1 MGSRDWTSGRGSSSA
16 DRRLQASIERELPS
30 LLALARR
37 LTREEHDAEDAVQD
51 ALESAWNAR
60 GQLRDPD
67 AAGGWLRRIL
77 ARRIVDAHRRRADFP
92 VGSPEELDSLIP
104 DVEDPS
110 LVLAAAEDERA
121 LRAALRELMPADRIA
136 IVLHDAEGWPAA
148 EVGQLLGVGTEA
160 AHKRVQRAR
169 ARLIAALAAPHS
181 PAGRPGE
188 DCRDARS
195 HVHELL
201 EETLDPATTIAVQ
214 RHLDSCPSCP
224 ASLQAAAGVLAALR
238 IEGAN
243 APIPGPLRTRLD
255 ELVREA
261 DEATP

>member
-1 MGSRDWTSGRGSSSA
+1 MGSRDWTSGRASPSA
-16 DRRLQASIERELPS
+16 DRRLQARIESELPS

-51 ALESAWNAR
+51 ALESAWKGR
-60 GQLRDPD
+60 GQIRDPD
-67 AAGGWLRRIL
+67 AAGAWLRRIL
-77 ARRIVDAHRRRADFP
+77 ARRIVDVHRRRADLP
-92 VGSPEELDSLIP
+92 VGGPEELDSLIP
-104 DVEDPS
+104 DVEDPAA
-110 LVLAAAEDERA
+110 VLAAAEDERV
-121 LRAALRELMPADRIA
+121 LRAALRELAPADRIA

-169 ARLIAALAAPHS
+169 ARLVATLAEPH
-181 PAGRPGE
+181 RLTRQPGE
-188 DCRDARS
+188 ACREARS

-201 EETLDPATTIAVQ
+201 EETLDPVTTIAVQ
-214 RHLDSCPSCP
+214 HHLDSCPSCP

-238 IEGAN
+238 VAGKSS
-243 APIPGPLRTRLD
+243 PIPTPLRTRLD

-261 DEATP
+261 DEAT